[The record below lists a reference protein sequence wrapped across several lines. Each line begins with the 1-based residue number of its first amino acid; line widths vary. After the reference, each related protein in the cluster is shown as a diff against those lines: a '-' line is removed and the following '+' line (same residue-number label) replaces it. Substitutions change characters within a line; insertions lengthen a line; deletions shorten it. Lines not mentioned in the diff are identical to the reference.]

1 MLGQYQNREQGI
13 MTAENNVLIRV
24 ENLVMHF
31 PIFRGVVRRQ
41 VGVVHAVDGSLLIF
55 TKEKLLVWWVNP
67 VVANPPPEGRFC
79 NSTNLLRE
87 KFILKIPILF
97 I

>member
-1 MLGQYQNREQGI
+1 

-41 VGVVHAVDGSLLIF
+41 VGVVHAVDGISFDIHNGETLG
-55 TKEKLLVWWVNP
+55 LV
-67 VVANPPPEGRFC
+67 G
-79 NSTNLLRE
+79 
-87 KFILKIPILF
+87 
-97 I
+97 